1 MRLLCFTSR
10 ENPGNCGYFSNGV
23 AAFILIRPPFFINC
37 SPDSIITSM
46 KYLVSLSLA
55 LFFSIA
61 VCTPVQCVSPN
72 KTTVDIGEQKELVCQ
87 LQYNKETVVDEDWN
101 TSERT
106 IKTEIRFYS
115 DFSVEIV
122 SGGKLIRSI
131 NKWEGYI
138 NVPSDNKVFLYAN
151 NDSIELRIT
160 PTRFNLNYG
169 QIRLQY
175 ETSATASL
183 ANNKQAIH
191 SLVTVFKLKEMADPE
206 EDWDW

>member
-1 MRLLCFTSR
+1 
-10 ENPGNCGYFSNGV
+10 
-23 AAFILIRPPFFINC
+23 
-37 SPDSIITSM
+37 
-46 KYLVSLSLA
+46 
-55 LFFSIA
+55 
-61 VCTPVQCVSPN
+61 VSPN

-183 ANNKQAIH
+183 ANNKQEIH